1 MLIPLAPAERAV
13 LAVVSLLFICLA
25 HHQTLGNGKEGP
37 RVGYDCIFY
46 VTPTIWNGTFVLIAW
61 SEGWMENITS
71 LGNFSAQL
79 FFFSFIPANGK
90 FRTRLGR
97 LFSFFH
103 HARPVDRLENDVTAL
118 QRSETKN

>member
-1 MLIPLAPAERAV
+1 MPIPLAPAERAV

-37 RVGYDCIFY
+37 RIGYDCIFY

-61 SEGWMENITS
+61 SGGWMENITS

-79 FFFSFIPANGK
+79 FFY
-90 FRTRLGR
+90 
-97 LFSFFH
+97 FFY
-103 HARPVDRLENDVTAL
+103 PC
-118 QRSETKN
+118 QREVPNQIGQTI